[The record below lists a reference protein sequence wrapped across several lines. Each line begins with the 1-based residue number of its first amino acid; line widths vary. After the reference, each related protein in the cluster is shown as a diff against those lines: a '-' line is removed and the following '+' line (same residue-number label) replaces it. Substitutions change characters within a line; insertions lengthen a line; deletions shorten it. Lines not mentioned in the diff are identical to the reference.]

1 MRRILEW
8 LPLIWTLRIGLL
20 IVLAGGAYLY
30 VLLIA
35 RFFRW
40 KTIRAMVLA
49 DPPRVESVGGEFAG
63 AKAELKLFQATQNE
77 QRDTMGQR
85 VTALE
90 ARVRAIARSM
100 EQDEPR
106 AGIGDE

>member
-1 MRRILEW
+1 MRRIIEW

-40 KTIRAMVLA
+40 KNIRAMVLA
-49 DPPRVESVGGEFAG
+49 KLPQVESVGGEFAG
-63 AKAELKLFQATQNE
+63 AKAELKLSQHATSSLDE
-77 QRDTMGQR
+77 R
-85 VTALE
+85 VVELE
-90 ARVRAIARSM
+90 GKM
-100 EQDEPR
+100 
-106 AGIGDE
+106 AG